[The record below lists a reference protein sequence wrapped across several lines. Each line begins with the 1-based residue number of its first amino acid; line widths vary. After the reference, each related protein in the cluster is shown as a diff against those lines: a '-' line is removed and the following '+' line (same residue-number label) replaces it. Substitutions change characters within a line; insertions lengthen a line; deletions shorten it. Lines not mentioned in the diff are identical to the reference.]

1 MLQIKS
7 ATYSNLY
14 SAGLAFLNL
23 TLNKRVLKM
32 AFKMAFKMILNLIY
46 PLL

>member
-32 AFKMAFKMILNLIY
+32 AFKMILNLIY